1 MDFLPHIFCVLYDF
15 HIMRKEPQP
24 RKGIGF
30 MNLLFLVV
38 IGWFVYNA
46 YQLGYLDKL
55 LSTFEGGHSFTSIE
69 ETTCEDLKQSAIG
82 QELTNSVSDEVTE
95 VMGVRNI
102 KEIKRNNEELVC
114 RGEVLA
120 KGNYNTIEIK
130 LTDWDGELFVQWEVS
145 Y

>member
-1 MDFLPHIFCVLYDF
+1 
-15 HIMRKEPQP
+15 MRIEPQP

-55 LSTFEGGHSFTSIE
+55 LSTFESGHSFTSIE

-130 LTDWDGELFVQWEVS
+130 LTDWDGELFVQCEVS

>member
-1 MDFLPHIFCVLYDF
+1 
-15 HIMRKEPQP
+15 MRKEPQP
-24 RKGIGF
+24 RKGIGL

-55 LSTFEGGHSFTSIE
+55 LSTFEDGHSFTSIE

-82 QELTNSVSDEVTE
+82 RELTNDITEISSE

-102 KEIKRNNEELVC
+102 KEIKRNKQELVC
-114 RGEVLA
+114 RGDVLA

-130 LTDWDGELFVQWEVS
+130 LSDWDGELFLEWEVS

>member
-1 MDFLPHIFCVLYDF
+1 
-15 HIMRKEPQP
+15 
-24 RKGIGF
+24 

-55 LSTFEGGHSFTSIE
+55 LSTFESGHSFTSIE

-130 LTDWDGELFVQWEVS
+130 LSDWDGELFLEWEVS

>member
-1 MDFLPHIFCVLYDF
+1 MIFLAVVVW
-15 HIMRKEPQP
+15 
-24 RKGIGF
+24 
-30 MNLLFLVV
+30 LVY
-38 IGWFVYNA
+38 GA
-46 YQLGYLDKL
+46 YQQGYLDKL
-55 LSTFEGGHSFTSIE
+55 LSTFEDGHSFTSIE

-82 QELTNSVSDEVTE
+82 RELTNDITEISSE

-102 KEIKRNNEELVC
+102 KEIKRNKQELVC

-130 LTDWDGELFVQWEVS
+130 LSDWDGELFLEWEVS

>member
-1 MDFLPHIFCVLYDF
+1 
-15 HIMRKEPQP
+15 MRKEPKP
-24 RKGIGF
+24 RRGIGF

-46 YQLGYLDKL
+46 YQQGYFDGFLNEYGRD
-55 LSTFEGGHSFTSIE
+55 GHSFTSIE
-69 ETTCEDLKQSAIG
+69 ETTCDELKESAIG
-82 QELTNSVSDEVTE
+82 RELTNSISDEITE

-102 KEIKRNNEELVC
+102 KEIKRNKQELVC

-130 LTDWDGELFVQWEVS
+130 LSDWDGELFLEWEVS

>member
-1 MDFLPHIFCVLYDF
+1 
-15 HIMRKEPQP
+15 MRKEREA
-24 RKGIGF
+24 RKGTGF

-38 IGWFVYNA
+38 VVWLGYGA
-46 YQLGYLDKL
+46 YQQGYLDNL
-55 LSTFEGGHSFTSIE
+55 LGTLEGGHTFTSIE
-69 ETTCEDLKQSAIG
+69 GTTCDDLKESAIG
-82 QELTNSVSDEVTE
+82 QELTNSVTDEVTE
-95 VMGVRNI
+95 VMGVRNV

-130 LTDWDGELFVQWEVS
+130 LSNWDGELFLEWEVS

>member
-1 MDFLPHIFCVLYDF
+1 
-15 HIMRKEPQP
+15 
-24 RKGIGF
+24 

-55 LSTFEGGHSFTSIE
+55 LSTFEDGHSFTSIE

-82 QELTNSVSDEVTE
+82 RELTNDITEISSE

-102 KEIKRNNEELVC
+102 KEIKRNKEELVC

-130 LTDWDGELFVQWEVS
+130 LSDWDGELFLEWEVS

>member
-1 MDFLPHIFCVLYDF
+1 
-15 HIMRKEPQP
+15 MRKEPKP

-55 LSTFEGGHSFTSIE
+55 LSTFEDGHSFTSIE

-82 QELTNSVSDEVTE
+82 RELTNDITEISSE

-102 KEIKRNNEELVC
+102 KEIKRNKQELVY
-114 RGEVLA
+114 RGELLA

-130 LTDWDGELFVQWEVS
+130 LSDWDGELFLEWEVS

>member
-1 MDFLPHIFCVLYDF
+1 
-15 HIMRKEPQP
+15 
-24 RKGIGF
+24 

-55 LSTFEGGHSFTSIE
+55 LSTFEDGHSFTSIE

-82 QELTNSVSDEVTE
+82 RELTNDITEISSE

-102 KEIKRNNEELVC
+102 KEIKRNKQELVC
-114 RGEVLA
+114 RGDVLA

-130 LTDWDGELFVQWEVS
+130 LSDWDGELFLEWEVS